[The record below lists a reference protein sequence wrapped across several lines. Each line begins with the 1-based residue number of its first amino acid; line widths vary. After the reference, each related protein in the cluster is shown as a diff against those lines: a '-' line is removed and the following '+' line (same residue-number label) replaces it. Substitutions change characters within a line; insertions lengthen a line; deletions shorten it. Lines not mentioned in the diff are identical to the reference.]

1 MWAKIV
7 RISLLVLSV
16 AAMGQA
22 ALFGLGMFVIA
33 NVFCDSGPL
42 QKCFHASLLFLGA
55 GTLMAACVLPAI
67 IALVSVR
74 GRLFWYLNVYPI
86 VLMVLGGYA
95 MHWHQVLPT
104 VSTRVA
110 LMCVVMALL
119 ACGHLFLSGP
129 SGKPRNKGQRAL

>member
-1 MWAKIV
+1 MWPRIV

-22 ALFGLGMFVIA
+22 ALFGLGLFVIA

-42 QKCFHASLLFLGA
+42 QKCFHTGLLFLGA

-67 IALVSVR
+67 IALISVQ

-86 VLMVLGGYA
+86 LLMLVGGFA
-95 MHWHQVLPT
+95 MHWYQAFPAL
-104 VSTRVA
+104 STHVA

-119 ACGHLFLSGP
+119 TCAHLFLS
-129 SGKPRNKGQRAL
+129 NKGAEVIKSE